1 MATQPAQSELVAF
14 SKMLMNMSPEQD
26 TPAQLRSGIMRT
38 WVLMEEYMSGD
49 GHDKGLAWCLFV
61 RKEEERQAWLEMA
74 PPRYMGAAAC
84 SLVREH
90 LALELGH
97 THVLAGLCKNTDD
110 EVEKARPCEIRTDL
124 VCARCAHR
132 SHFEKVA
139 PEVQVC
145 TYWQCSALVVPP
157 FLFGE
162 AKDEMLAKHE
172 MVACAGC
179 GAAYC
184 GQECQSQ
191 DMSHFEAHGAAC
203 KARKTAKVQGEKK
216 KSATSRAVKNA
227 FEMNPILR
235 RMLRCGLTRQ
245 VFAARALVPPFEQ
258 VAAYMVQAWEK
269 APVLELYARMHAGGD
284 FDSVCIAVVREAMDM
299 GRLAPAVLANKGL
312 YMQLHAAWKARVLE
326 LYELQVT
333 WMHWGVRT
341 HGTREQ

>member
-1 MATQPAQSELVAF
+1 M
-14 SKMLMNMSPEQD
+14 
-26 TPAQLRSGIMRT
+26 
-38 WVLMEEYMSGD
+38 
-49 GHDKGLAWCLFV
+49 
-61 RKEEERQAWLEMA
+61 
-74 PPRYMGAAAC
+74 
-84 SLVREH
+84 
-90 LALELGH
+90 
-97 THVLAGLCKNTDD
+97 
-110 EVEKARPCEIRTDL
+110 
-124 VCARCAHR
+124 CARCAHR

-162 AKDEMLAKHE
+162 AKDEMLAKDE

-203 KARKTAKVQGEKK
+203 QARKTAKVQGEKK

-235 RMLRCGLTRQ
+235 GMLRCGLTRQ
-245 VFAARALVPPFEQ
+245 VFAAAALVPPFEQ
-258 VAAYMVQAWEK
+258 VAAYMVKAWEK
-269 APVLELYARMHAGGD
+269 APVLELYARMQAVGD
-284 FDSVCIAVVREAMDM
+284 FDGVGIAVVREAMDM
-299 GRLAPAVLANKGL
+299 GRLTPAVLANKGL

-341 HGTREQ
+341 HAMREK